1 MNMNKKQESLKEV
14 SYLLTFKFLFSD
26 LQSALQAIN
35 HNSSK
40 SPIVLDILLKYS
52 DLINHHYDVI
62 FCWIPGHVGIKGNI
76 AADKLARDTSNVI
89 THIILPIRYSDI
101 FPTLRSII
109 FSKWQAIWDSSPNNK
124 LYKLFPNSSTSHH
137 YTNRI
142 LERLDFSSVTLLLLT
157 HTFLILT

>member
-1 MNMNKKQESLKEV
+1 MNILMNMNKKQESLKEV

-109 FSKWQAIWDSSPNNK
+109 FSQLQAIWDSNPNNK
-124 LYKLFPNSSTSHH
+124 LFFPNSSTSHH

-142 LERLDFSSVTLLLLT
+142 LEK
-157 HTFLILT
+157 I